1 MQQLVS
7 HKHLKQRSM
16 VRSTQWGEDTG
27 IDRSMVRSTQWG
39 EDTGIDKS
47 DENVE
52 ELDGKNSQLLHIIG
66 SD

>member
-1 MQQLVS
+1 
-7 HKHLKQRSM
+7 M